1 MVLLYK
7 PLYGWQISSLNAILI
22 NTFASELVFAHLRM
36 SVHFDVWHIFTC
48 LIRFKG
54 CVLCIHF
61 TKLILTAWVFF
72 FNPSNYL
79 YPNFFF
85 VVFVAQQKFADR
97 PLIYDHLMW
106 TERKKGIAANVG
118 YIFYDFFYFF
128 SFLWIIKVISW
139 FSGAKVLS
147 KKKKEIDTIHLIDP
161 IDPPFVGLYIVQYC
175 VTWKFASFVSLN
187 FVVKIIITIFKIMY
201 IVRTWIC
208 CEIQRQLIK
217 YVQ

>member
-85 VVFVAQQKFADR
+85 CRVCC
-97 PLIYDHLMW
+97 
-106 TERKKGIAANVG
+106 T
-118 YIFYDFFYFF
+118 
-128 SFLWIIKVISW
+128 
-139 FSGAKVLS
+139 AKVCRQTFDLWPLNVNRE
-147 KKKKEIDTIHLIDP
+147 KKRHCCQCRVHILRFFLFFFI
-161 IDPPFVGLYIVQYC
+161 FVNYKSY
-175 VTWKFASFVSLN
+175 FS
-187 FVVKIIITIFKIMY
+187 
-201 IVRTWIC
+201 
-208 CEIQRQLIK
+208 IQRC
-217 YVQ
+217 